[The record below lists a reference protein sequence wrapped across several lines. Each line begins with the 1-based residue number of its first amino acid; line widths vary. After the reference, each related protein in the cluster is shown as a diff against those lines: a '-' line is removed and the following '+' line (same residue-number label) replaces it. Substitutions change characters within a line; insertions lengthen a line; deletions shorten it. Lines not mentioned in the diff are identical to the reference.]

1 MSVGKK
7 IGDLIKLQ
15 GKTQKEVAEKAGITP
30 QSLNNYI
37 SRDSARIDL
46 QAFFKICDALNIDVS
61 YFREDGI
68 KDFYKEHPNAAPID
82 EYKGNTNNEKELLA
96 LFRKLDDRQQIKF
109 IGKAEEIV
117 KEMLADS
124 SDDEYS
130 KQEGV
135 G

>member
-7 IGDLIKLQ
+7 IGDLIKQQ

-30 QSLNNYI
+30 QALNKYI
-37 SRDSARIDL
+37 KRDSARIDV
-46 QAFFKICDALNIDVS
+46 QAFYRICEVLGVDIS
-61 YFREDGI
+61 YFDEERL

>member
-1 MSVGKK
+1 MSIGKK
-7 IGDLIKLQ
+7 IGDLIKQQ
-15 GKTQKEVAEKAGITP
+15 GKTQKEIAEKAGITP

-37 SRDSARIDL
+37 SRDSARIDI
-46 QAFFKICDALNIDVS
+46 QSFFKICDALSVDVA

-68 KDFYKEHPNAAPID
+68 EDYYREHPNASPIND
-82 EYKGNTNNEKELLA
+82 GNTNNEKELLS

-109 IGKAEEIV
+109 IGKAEEII

-124 SDDEYS
+124 SEDEYS